1 MKNKTIL
8 VTGASGYIGSHTC
21 AELLLSGY
29 SVVGLDNFSNS
40 TYEAIVR
47 VEKIANH
54 SMTFYEAD
62 VRNSAALDSMLQA
75 HTIDA
80 AIHFAGLKA
89 VGESVAN
96 PLHYFDNNV
105 SGTVTLLR
113 ALAKAKVK
121 NFVFSSSATVYGNPR
136 SVPIHESAPL
146 CSTNPYGRSKL
157 IIEQILEDVAASDA
171 SWPFGILRYFNP
183 VGAHPS
189 GLIGEDP
196 KGIPNNL
203 MPFIAQ
209 VAVGRRQRL
218 AVFGD
223 DYPTPDGT
231 GVRDYIHVVDLA
243 LGHVAALKTLFATGK
258 GFTLNLGTGTG
269 YSVLEM
275 VRAFEVASGRAIP
288 YEITPRRPGDIAEYC
303 ADPSEAKKLLNW
315 EARKNLGE
323 MCADHWRWQMLNPKG
338 FGL

>member
-121 NFVFSSSATVYGNPR
+121 NFVFSSSATVYGNPGPFQSTSQR
-136 SVPIHESAPL
+136 LCVRPIL
-146 CSTNPYGRSKL
+146 T
-157 IIEQILEDVAASDA
+157 
-171 SWPFGILRYFNP
+171 
-183 VGAHPS
+183 
-189 GLIGEDP
+189 EDP
-196 KGIPNNL
+196 SL
-203 MPFIAQ
+203 
-209 VAVGRRQRL
+209 
-218 AVFGD
+218 
-223 DYPTPDGT
+223 
-231 GVRDYIHVVDLA
+231 
-243 LGHVAALKTLFATGK
+243 
-258 GFTLNLGTGTG
+258 
-269 YSVLEM
+269 
-275 VRAFEVASGRAIP
+275 
-288 YEITPRRPGDIAEYC
+288 
-303 ADPSEAKKLLNW
+303 
-315 EARKNLGE
+315 
-323 MCADHWRWQMLNPKG
+323 
-338 FGL
+338 